1 MNADL
6 SEAELATYFAL
17 RRAARRLERSL
28 AEHLKEYDLS
38 EVQFAILTRLG
49 DGLDGIGMTV
59 LANDLVVTKG
69 GLTYQARQLEAR
81 GLVARN
87 STEAD
92 ERAVIMRLTARGA
105 ALLAEVQPRHREMV
119 KELFID
125 YIAPADLPA
134 MRTALERVADAE

>member
-17 RRAARRLERSL
+17 RRAARRLARSL
-28 AEHLKEYDLS
+28 AEHPKEYDLS
-38 EVQFAILTRLG
+38 